1 MPTKYYPAVAEF
13 AEEGPN
19 GENSYSI
26 FFPDLPGCTSA
37 GRGIQEATT
46 NAIEALALHIA
57 GMIEDKDAIPEPSA
71 INARLPD
78 WAEEVDE
85 AFRFLA
91 PVEMPGK
98 VVRVNITLDEGLLSR
113 LDAAAAADG
122 ASRSGFIS
130 TAVREVL
137 RGRAA

>member
-1 MPTKYYPAVAEF
+1 MPLKFYPAVAEL
-13 AEEGPN
+13 ADDG
-19 GENSYSI
+19 GYGV

-37 GRGIQEATT
+37 GSGIQEAST
-46 NAIEALALHIA
+46 NAVEALSLHIA
-57 GMIEDKDAIPEPSA
+57 GMIDDKEQIPEPSA
-71 INARLPD
+71 IDAKLPE
-78 WAEEVDE
+78 WAAEADE
-85 AFRFLA
+85 AFRFLV

-130 TAVREVL
+130 IAVREVL